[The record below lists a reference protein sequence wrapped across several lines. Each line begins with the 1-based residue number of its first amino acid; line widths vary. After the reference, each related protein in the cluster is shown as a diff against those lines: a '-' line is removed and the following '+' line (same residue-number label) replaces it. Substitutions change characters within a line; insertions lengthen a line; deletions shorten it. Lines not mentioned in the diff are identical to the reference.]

1 VFQLLK
7 TAFQS
12 FSVSDFRFQFSVSSF
27 QFSVLMQTYPL
38 ALNIISACWI
48 LFSVIWLLAAFWT
61 KRSVYQESRA
71 QRLRYVI
78 PILVGGFLLA
88 KGRRLSDPLSHR
100 VIPHVEALAW
110 TGVVLC
116 VAGLAFCIWAR
127 FTLGRN
133 WSGVVTLKGGHELIT
148 SGPYALVRHPIYTGM
163 LTMFVATVIVLG
175 HVAGIIA
182 MPLVIASLWIK
193 LRYEEK
199 LMLEKFP
206 EEYVAYQRRVK
217 RLIPFV
223 L

>member
-1 VFQLLK
+1 
-7 TAFQS
+7 
-12 FSVSDFRFQFSVSSF
+12 
-27 QFSVLMQTYPL
+27 MQTYPL
-38 ALNIISACWI
+38 ALNIISGCWI
-48 LFSVIWLLAAFWT
+48 LFAVIWLVAAFAT
-61 KRSVYQESRA
+61 KQSVYRENRL
-71 QRLRYVI
+71 QRLRYMI
-78 PILVGGFLLA
+78 PILLGGFLLA
-88 KGRRLSDPLSHR
+88 KGHRLSDPLNHR

-148 SGPYALVRHPIYTGM
+148 SGPYALVRHPIYTGL

-182 MPLVIASLWIK
+182 MPFVFVSLWIK
-193 LRYEEK
+193 LRHEEK
-199 LMLEKFP
+199 LMLQQFP
-206 EEYVAYQRRVK
+206 NEYLAYQQRVK
-217 RLIPFV
+217 RIIPFI

>member
-1 VFQLLK
+1 
-7 TAFQS
+7 
-12 FSVSDFRFQFSVSSF
+12 
-27 QFSVLMQTYPL
+27 MQTYPL
-38 ALNIISACWI
+38 ALNILNACWT
-48 LFSVIWLLAAFWT
+48 LFAVIWLLAAFAT
-61 KRSVYQESRA
+61 KKSVYRESRA
-71 QRLRYVI
+71 QRLRYTI
-78 PILVGGFLLA
+78 PILLGFFLMA
-88 KGRRLSDPLSHR
+88 KGRRLPDPLSHR
-100 VIPHVEALAW
+100 IIPHVDAVAW

-116 VAGLAFCIWAR
+116 VAGLIFCVWAR

-148 SGPYALVRHPIYTGM
+148 SGPYALVRHPIYTGL
-163 LTMFVATVIVLG
+163 LTMFVATVIVVG

-182 MPLVIASLWIK
+182 LPLVFVSFWVK

-206 EEYVAYQRRVK
+206 NEYASYKQRVK

>member
-1 VFQLLK
+1 
-7 TAFQS
+7 
-12 FSVSDFRFQFSVSSF
+12 
-27 QFSVLMQTYPL
+27 MQTYPL
-38 ALNIISACWI
+38 ALNIISACWV
-48 LFSVIWLLAAFWT
+48 LFTVIWLLAAFWT
-61 KRSVYQESRA
+61 KRSVYQESRL
-71 QRLRYVI
+71 QRMRYVI

-88 KGRRLSDPLSHR
+88 KGHRLSDPLSYR

-148 SGPYALVRHPIYTGM
+148 SGPYALVRHPIYTGL
-163 LTMFVATVIVLG
+163 LTMFVATVMVLG

-182 MPLVIASLWIK
+182 APLVFVSFWIK

-199 LMLEKFP
+199 VMLEKFP
-206 EEYVAYQRRVK
+206 DEYATYQRRVK
-217 RLIPFV
+217 RLIPFI